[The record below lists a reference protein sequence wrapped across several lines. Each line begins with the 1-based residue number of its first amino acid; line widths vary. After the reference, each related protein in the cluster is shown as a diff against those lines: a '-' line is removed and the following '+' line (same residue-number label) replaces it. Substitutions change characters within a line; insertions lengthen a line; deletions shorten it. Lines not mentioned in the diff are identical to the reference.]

1 MSDTTVAFSQG
12 HWNELIHALHEPR
25 ETAAVVLAGTAD
37 TASGLVLTT
46 NRILWIPDSAY
57 ETRTSRQLQI
67 HSHGWMPYLRTAADG
82 EWLPIFL
89 HTHPGIAAAPSAR
102 DDVVDAQLSRAFRTR
117 VGRDHYISLI
127 FGGSPDRPTFT
138 GRVFEHDALPEPVTR
153 LRVAGQRLRIQ
164 NAEDNDAPAPP
175 LDIFDRQVRAFG
187 HEGQQLLHNL
197 RVGVVGCGGTGS
209 AVLEQ
214 LTRLGVGALTFIDYD
229 TVTNTNITRI
239 YGSTRDDVGRPKVN
253 VLHDHLA
260 SIGLDTLL
268 RPINGDITRRGTMG
282 QLRDCDLI
290 FACTDD
296 DGGRGILSRLAY
308 WYLIPVIDMGVV
320 IASTDGEVSGVF
332 GRVTTATPGEPCL
345 LCRREFD
352 PIRAR
357 EQQYSDSERRALI
370 EEGYARGL
378 VERDPAV
385 IAYTTMVASHAVA
398 DMLQRIFGFGDPAIP
413 SKQLLRISDREIRRQ
428 KGRSRDG
435 CYCTQPGNLGRG
447 DRGSALGVTWA
458 E

>member
-1 MSDTTVAFSQG
+1 MSGTTVAFSQE
-12 HWNELIHALHEPR
+12 HWNELIDALREPR
-25 ETAAVVLAGTAD
+25 ETAAVLLAGTAD
-37 TASGLVLTT
+37 TDTGLVLTI

-67 HSHGWMPYLRTAADG
+67 QSHGWMPYLRTAADG
-82 EWLPIFL
+82 GWLPIFL
-89 HTHPGIAAAPSAR
+89 HTHPGIAATPSAR
-102 DDVVDAQLSRAFRTR
+102 DKVVDTQLSRVFRTR
-117 VGRDHYISLI
+117 VGRDHYVSLI
-127 FGGSPDRPTFT
+127 FGGQPDRPTFT
-138 GRVFEHDALPEPVTR
+138 GRIFERDAAPEPVTR

-187 HEGQQLLHNL
+187 SEGQQLLHNL

-229 TVTNTNITRI
+229 AVTDTNITRI
-239 YGSTRDDVGRPKVN
+239 YGSTRDDVDRPKVD

-260 SIGLDTLL
+260 SIGLGTLL
-268 RPINGDITRRGTMG
+268 KPLNGDITRRETME
-282 QLRDCDLI
+282 QLRDCDVI
-290 FACTDD
+290 FGCTDD

-320 IASTDGEVSGVF
+320 IASTRGAVSGIF
-332 GRVTTATPGEPCL
+332 GRITVATPGEPCL
-345 LCRREFD
+345 LCRGEFD

-357 EQQYSDSERRALI
+357 EQQYSDTERHALT

-378 VERDPAV
+378 AERDPAV

-428 KGRSRDG
+428 KGRYRDG
-435 CYCTQPGNLGRG
+435 CYCAQPSNLGRG
-447 DRGSALGVTWA
+447 DRASALGVAWV